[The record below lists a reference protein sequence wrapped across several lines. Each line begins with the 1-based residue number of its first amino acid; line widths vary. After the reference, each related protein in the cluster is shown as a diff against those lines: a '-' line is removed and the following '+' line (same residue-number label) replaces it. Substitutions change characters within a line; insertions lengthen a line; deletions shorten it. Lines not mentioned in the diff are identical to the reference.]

1 MKRNHLLLIGVVLV
15 ALSSLLYSFRSPAP
29 QEGTVKWLQITVVE
43 SVIPGGAGRSRMITI
58 DENGKTDEVKINNF
72 FSLAGIN
79 FNNIRE
85 NDQTVTNEIQEL
97 TNQGWELEHIS
108 SGVFSGNQNNSNG
121 IFLTR
126 YLFKKVE

>member
-1 MKRNHLLLIGVVLV
+1 MKKSQIFMLGLALI
-15 ALSSLLYSFRSPAP
+15 AISSVLYSFSSPAP
-29 QEGTVKWLQITVVE
+29 QESKIKWLQITVIE

-79 FNNIRE
+79 FNNVRE

-108 SGVFSGNQNNSNG
+108 SGVFSGNQNNTNG

-126 YLFKKVE
+126 YLFKKTE